1 MKIKYIILLIL
12 MIGTVNASTW
22 VNDFNDCPTNIIG
35 DCLVEGE
42 LVCGIDGTTQYCT
55 NPSNIVA
62 PVGTASSNT
71 DYSGSFNGGY
81 IIDCEDYNTPAPFCN
96 NDGNFWC
103 DRNSTCY
110 TTQKR
115 DTTCIANVFGATT
128 CGNCRSDYLN
138 CDTDDIDCE
147 IDPGATCDNYAVYT
161 ECFDSAGSGI
171 LGNCT
176 CSGASRYDC
185 DNDDTDNDNKS
196 ANYIPRGN
204 GNGCEVL
211 IGTTACT
218 GGLNN
223 NRADCTTCECNSGY
237 IDCDAGGINLTNGCE
252 VEDTGS
258 CTIAGLTGVYDGCTC
273 KVSDVDYGTSGIMYN
288 WSGSYPFLWFNQYG
302 TGPVFNFS
310 DNNNVSFYMNA
321 SGLFWNGTDI
331 GLPSVDT
338 NTWNTTLEMI
348 NAANSTNLLINWS
361 FVDTTIPDT
370 NESIAVSLIKTNIS
384 AMLADIVGLKGN
396 MTLVTTDIS
405 GIKTNI
411 STLETKVNNVNT
423 SANIMFQANSTKLL
437 INWSYV
443 DTNESEKVG
452 PIWTNLTFYDYAY
465 NNIIA
470 NQSVWET
477 QTVDTNLSNGGTVS
491 GLLNVTTGGIQA
503 TFINVSN
510 FQMLVID
517 GDFIIREV

>member
-1 MKIKYIILLIL
+1 MRKIWFLATLILLVLISSSSAN
-12 MIGTVNASTW
+12 VN
-22 VNDFNDCPTNIIG
+22 
-35 DCLVEGE
+35 LVGPS
-42 LVCGIDGTTQYCT
+42 LINSSPISIDGTTIGLSVC
-55 NPSNIVA
+55 P
-62 PVGTASSNT
+62 NT
-71 DYSGSFNGGY
+71 QGLF
-81 IIDCEDYNTPAPFCN
+81 YNT
-96 NDGNFWC
+96 
-103 DRNSTCY
+103 S
-110 TTQKR
+110 
-115 DTTCIANVFGATT
+115 I
-128 CGNCRSDYLN
+128 
-138 CDTDDIDCE
+138 TDWQCQSK
-147 IDPGATCDNYAVYT
+147 GV
-161 ECFDSAGSGI
+161 
-171 LGNCT
+171 
-176 CSGASRYDC
+176 
-185 DNDDTDNDNKS
+185 
-196 ANYIPRGN
+196 
-204 GNGCEVL
+204 
-211 IGTTACT
+211 
-218 GGLNN
+218 GG
-223 NRADCTTCECNSGY
+223 
-237 IDCDAGGINLTNGCE
+237 GG
-252 VEDTGS
+252 
-258 CTIAGLTGVYDGCTC
+258 
-273 KVSDVDYGTSGIMYN
+273 
-288 WSGSYPFLWFNQYG
+288 
-302 TGPVFNFS
+302 
-310 DNNNVSFYMNA
+310 
-321 SGLFWNGTDI
+321 
-331 GLPSVDT
+331 DT
-338 NTWNTTLEMI
+338 NTWNTTLEMR